1 MVEAIGR
8 DQFEE
13 RTVAITFLEHDES
26 LVTAKI
32 AATIATELLEH
43 HHPAGAY
50 HFKLFTIK
58 TIKKHFTF
66 INRRIFLIKNAR

>member
-1 MVEAIGR
+1 M
-8 DQFEE
+8 
-13 RTVAITFLEHDES
+13 
-26 LVTAKI
+26 VTAKI

-50 HFKLFTIK
+50 HIEELFTIE

-66 INRRIFLIKNAR
+66 SSLIEEFS